1 MREISVE
8 LITDTVAELC
18 REANLCLGD
27 DMLTSIKEAVSK
39 EESPLGRSFLECLY
53 ENAVLARRKELAL
66 CQDTGM
72 VVVFVEL
79 GQDLRITGGDFNA
92 AISEGVRR
100 GYRENYFR
108 RSVVKDPFLRENT
121 GDNTPPVIY
130 VRVVPGDRLQLTIMP
145 KGFGSE
151 NKGRVAMLTPAQGKE
166 GVKKFVLETVS
177 QAAASSCPPVIVGV
191 GVGGTMEYAALL
203 AKKALL
209 RPVGT
214 KHQRPD
220 LRELEEEL
228 LAAVNDLGIGP
239 QGLGG
244 RWTALA
250 VQVEVYPTHIA
261 GLPCAVNLSC
271 HCLRHKTKII

>member
-1 MREISVE
+1 VREISVE
-8 LITDTVAELC
+8 LITNTVAGLC
-18 REANLCLGD
+18 REANLDLGE
-27 DMLTSIKEAVSK
+27 DMLALIKEAVSE
-39 EESPLGRSFLECLY
+39 EESPLGRSFLESLL
-53 ENAVLARRKELAL
+53 ENAGLARRKELAL

-72 VVVFVEL
+72 VVVFAEL
-79 GQDLRITGGDFNA
+79 GQELHITGGDFNTA
-92 AISEGVRR
+92 VSEGVRR

-130 VRVVPGDRLQLTIMP
+130 VQVVPGDRLRLTVMP

-151 NKGRVAMLTPAQGKE
+151 NKGQVAMLTPAQGKE
-166 GVKKFVLETVS
+166 GVKEFVLKTVS
-177 QAAASSCPPVIVGV
+177 QAAAGSCPPVVVGV

-203 AKKALL
+203 AKRALL
-209 RPVGT
+209 RPAGT
-214 KHQRPD
+214 KHQRAD
-220 LRELEEEL
+220 LRELEKEL
-228 LAAVNDLGIGP
+228 LAAVNNLGIGP

-244 RWTALA
+244 RRTALA

-271 HCLRHKTKII
+271 HCLRHKTKIL